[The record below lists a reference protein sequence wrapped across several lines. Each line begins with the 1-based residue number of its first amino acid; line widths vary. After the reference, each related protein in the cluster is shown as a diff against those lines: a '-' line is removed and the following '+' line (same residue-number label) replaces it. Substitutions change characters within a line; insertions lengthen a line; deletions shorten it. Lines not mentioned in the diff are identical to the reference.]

1 MTAMFGGGVG
11 RRYEDEP
18 VFEDWEETSPE
29 HLTSPLPHRSYAAQQ
44 QLTLELLN
52 LDTFA
57 ERLTYLFDHESTY
70 YVLDG
75 EPVVDPEEIARL
87 AADRTPGFRSFVAR
101 VPLVA
106 RWVQA
111 RSGIPVTKQ
120 ALHNFKG
127 GVRESTRPSVN
138 RALAAFWRIHPD
150 LLDPRVPAAEFV
162 LPYDETDRKAHEL
175 MTELGGVGVNARTIT
190 SFLGGAREADK
201 QQLVKVL
208 ERIAQTARGTGHGRP
223 G

>member
-1 MTAMFGGGVG
+1 VG

-18 VFEDWEETSPE
+18 VFDSWEKTAPE
-29 HLTSPLPHRSYAAQQ
+29 YLTSPIPRRSYAAQQ

-75 EPVVDPEEIARL
+75 EPVTDPDEIARL
-87 AADRTPGFRSFVAR
+87 AADEAPGFRSFVA
-101 VPLVA
+101 PATLVA

-111 RSGIPVTKQ
+111 RSGETLTKQ

-127 GVRESTRPSVN
+127 GVRANTRPQIN
-138 RALAAFWRIHPD
+138 DALAEFWRIHHK
-150 LLDPRVPAAEFV
+150 LLYPNVPAAAFE
-162 LPYDETDRKAHEL
+162 LPRDETDRRAHEL
-175 MTELGGVGVNARTIT
+175 MTEFGGLDVNARTIA
-190 SFLGGAREADK
+190 SYLDGAHEADK
-201 QQLVKVL
+201 QQLLKVL
-208 ERIAQTARGTGHGRP
+208 ERIARTARGTGHGRP
-223 G
+223 S

>member
-1 MTAMFGGGVG
+1 MCGVG

-18 VFEDWEETSPE
+18 VFDSWESTAPE
-29 HLTSPLPHRSYAAQQ
+29 YLTSPIPHRSYAEQQ

-70 YVLDG
+70 YVLEG
-75 EPVVDPEEIARL
+75 EAVVDPDEIARL
-87 AADRTPGFRSFVAR
+87 AADETSGFRSFVAR

-111 RSGIPVTKQ
+111 RSGVPLTKQ

-127 GVRESTRPSVN
+127 GVRENTRPSIN
-138 RALAAFWRIHPD
+138 RALAAFWRIHQD
-150 LLDPRVPAAEFV
+150 LLDPHVAAAEFA
-162 LPYDETDRKAHEL
+162 LPYDVTDRRAHEL
-175 MTELGGVGVNARTIT
+175 MTEFGGVGVDARTIT
-190 SFLGGAREADK
+190 SYLDGAHEADK
-201 QQLVKVL
+201 QQLLKVL
-208 ERIAQTARGTGHGRP
+208 ERIAQTARDTGHGRP

>member
-1 MTAMFGGGVG
+1 MG

-18 VFEDWEETSPE
+18 VFDSWESTSPE
-29 HLTSPLPHRSYAAQQ
+29 YLDSPIPHRSYAAQQ
-44 QLTLELLN
+44 QLTLDLLT

-75 EPVVDPEEIARL
+75 EPIVETDEIARL
-87 AADRTPGFRSFVAR
+87 AADETPGFRSFVAR

-111 RSGIPVTKQ
+111 RSGLTLTKQ

-127 GVRESTRPSVN
+127 GIRENARPQIN
-138 RALAAFWRIHPD
+138 DALAEFWRIHHK
-150 LLDPRVPAAEFV
+150 LLYANVAAAEFA
-162 LPYDETDRKAHEL
+162 LPYDETDRRAHEL
-175 MTELGGVGVNARTIT
+175 MTEFGGIGVNARSIT
-190 SFLGGAREADK
+190 SYLDGAQEADK
-201 QQLVKVL
+201 QQLLKVL
-208 ERIAQTARGTGHGRP
+208 ERIARTARHGRP